1 MGSSNRSTLVSD
13 AGLSEGRQAEG
24 WQGTQ
29 GSAHGDF
36 VGRND
41 AERILNASD
50 HTVAVL
56 AQAIQHEIIPRL
68 MLAHRTPIECDVPPG
83 VVTVQVSAEEVA
95 TFGQLILTRS
105 EEQALA
111 CITRMRAAGAPIEAI
126 YLDLLAPAARYLGE
140 LWEDDLCDFT
150 DVTIGLGRL
159 QKMLRDLNTEVEA
172 TRNPTANG
180 LSILLVPTPGEQH
193 TFGLAMVAELFR
205 KQGWEVVGGP
215 YELADS
221 PQMLTGPRAFDVVG
235 FSLATSVN
243 LNNLKKTI
251 AEVRKASKNKGVCI
265 MVGGPLFT
273 LHPEYGSDIGADL
286 VASDAQQAPSLVR
299 LHLASSGPL
308 Q

>member
-1 MGSSNRSTLVSD
+1 MRSSNRSTLVSD

-24 WQGTQ
+24 WQGAQ

-41 AERILNASD
+41 AERMLNASD

-68 MLAHRTPIECDVPPG
+68 MLAHRTPIECDVPPE
-83 VVTVQVSAEEVA
+83 VATVRVSAEEVA

-221 PQMLTGPRAFDVVG
+221 PQVLTGHRAFDVVG